1 MTYGLIFAAGKQRR
15 FGVDTPKALTRFGDR
30 TLLDVNMLNL
40 GEYCDKVY
48 VVCSIENEGY
58 FYTYPR
64 IVIRS
69 GKGSGDAVLSALSKI
84 DLYEGDNCFIMWGD
98 AYCTP
103 DVIKYTYT
111 YRTSA
116 TRALLVPCEVVNN
129 PYVRLEPDTQCR
141 TARVY
146 FKKHGDD
153 VKPGFHDLS
162 LFYGDCLYI
171 KECLCKM
178 QQLFYDEKKKSY
190 IHKHGNELEFLDIFN
205 DVSAHC
211 KILKVDSNGSFSFN
225 KLSDIEK
232 DTCII

>member
-1 MTYGLIFAAGKQRR
+1 MTYGFIFAAGNQRR
-15 FGVDTPKALTRFGDR
+15 FESDTPKALTKIKNR

-40 GEYCDKVY
+40 SEYCDKVY

-69 GKGSGDAVLSALSKI
+69 GKGSGDAVLNALSKI
-84 DLYEGDNCFIMWGD
+84 DLQEDDHCFIMWGD

-103 DVIKYTYT
+103 EVIKYTYNN
-111 YRTSA
+111 RKLA
-116 TRALLVPCEVVNN
+116 TRALLVPCEVANE
-129 PYVRLEPDTQCR
+129 PYVRLAPDVYSL
-141 TARVY
+141 TAKVY
-146 FKKHGDD
+146 FKKHGDE

-178 QQLFYDEKKKSY
+178 KKIFYTKKTESY
-190 IHKHGNELEFLDIFN
+190 LHKHGNELEFLDIFN
-205 DVSAHC
+205 DVSAKC
-211 KILKVDSNGSFSFN
+211 RIIRVNSEGSFSFN
-225 KLSDIEK
+225 KMSEIDNN
-232 DTCII
+232 TCII